1 MSKIENATQWMIDL
15 ANDDSH
21 GYDQINRWGPD
32 YDCSSAIITAWE
44 IAGVPVKSQ
53 GATYTGNMREVFLKN
68 GFSDVTSSVRLS
80 TGEGLQYGDV
90 LLNTV
95 THTAMYIGNGQV
107 VHASLNELGKV
118 TGGKTGDQTGKEI
131 TVRSYYNKPW
141 NYVLRYTAENC
152 RGNKVICVG
161 QNYANQF
168 AGTDIEVDG
177 VRGPETV
184 MAGIKVL
191 QTALNLDYNA
201 GLSVDGIWG
210 SASQKALGNHYVV
223 RGEIQYMVTAA
234 EILLMLNGYQPNG
247 VERPGEF
254 GSGLERAVN
263 EYKKDHGLN
272 PDGVCNAEMFRM
284 LIK

>member
-1 MSKIENATQWMIDL
+1 MSKIEAATQWMIDL
-15 ANDDSH
+15 ANDERH
-21 GYDQINRWGPD
+21 GYDQTDRWGPD

-44 IAGVPVKSQ
+44 TAGVPVRSK
-53 GATYTGNMREVFLKN
+53 GATYTGNMREVFLRN

-80 TGEGLQYGDV
+80 DGEGLRYGDV

-107 VHASLNELGKV
+107 VHASINELGKV
-118 TGGKTGDQTGKEI
+118 TGGKSGDQTGREI

-152 RGNKVICVG
+152 RGDQVICAG

-168 AGTDIEVDG
+168 AGTEIEVDG
-177 VRGPETV
+177 VRGPATV
-184 MAGIKVL
+184 KAGIKVL
-191 QTALNLDYNA
+191 QMALNLDYNA
-201 GLSVDGIWG
+201 GLEVDGIWG
-210 SASQKALGNHYVV
+210 SASEMALGNHYVI

-254 GSGLERAVN
+254 GSGLEKAVN
-263 EYKKDHGLN
+263 AYKRAHGLDPN
-272 PDGVCNAEMFRM
+272 GICGAKTFRM
-284 LIK
+284 LIQ